1 MEDPGVLKMED
12 WPDDV
17 AFVPYVGSRY
27 WGGFEGRRVLL
38 LGESHYRSEGDTD
51 EPLITRPFTC
61 RTFEDMQTCKRKGGG
76 KFFNELDR
84 LLTNEADPSLTLAAN
99 AWQQIAFCNL
109 SQRFAGT
116 ASGHRPSSD
125 DFRNGGEILF
135 KHILPILRPDVILV
149 LGRTAWRRF
158 DYGKLA
164 DHPVFL
170 APRANSKERRRRYL
184 EEREVWTLGYGK
196 GVAWMTWVYHPSWNI
211 DRWEDR
217 AAALR
222 YLLDCPHQAQDA

>member
-1 MEDPGVLKMED
+1 MEDPALLSMDD
-12 WPDDV
+12 WPEEI
-17 AFVPYVGSRY
+17 AFVPYVGKRY
-27 WGGFEGRRVLL
+27 LGGFEGRRVLL
-38 LGESHYRSEGDTD
+38 LGESHYRSEGIDND
-51 EPLITRPFTC
+51 PLITRPFTR
-61 RTFEDMQTCKRKGGG
+61 RTFDDMQTCTREGGG

-84 LLTNEADPSLTLAAN
+84 LLTNQTDPSLPLAAD
-99 AWQQIAFCNL
+99 AWQQVAFCNL

-125 DFRNGGEILF
+125 DFREGSDVLL
-135 KHILPILRPDVILV
+135 KYILPILRPDVILV

-158 DYGKLA
+158 NHGKLA

-170 APRANSKERRRRYL
+170 APRANSAERRRRYL
-184 EEREVWTLGYGK
+184 EERELWTLEYGH
-196 GVAWMTWVYHPSWNI
+196 GVAWMTWVYHPSWSI

-222 YLLDCPHQAQDA
+222 YLLDCPHQTQDA